1 MLPDERLAGWL
12 RTWAEEKEARMAGR
26 LSLHDVPAMLHV
38 ARSVTVDEAH
48 APVALR

>member
-1 MLPDERLAGWL
+1 MFPDEILAGWL
-12 RTWAEEKEARMAGR
+12 RTWAGEEEARMAGR

-38 ARSVTVDEAH
+38 ARSVTIDEAH